1 MSSRSYLRRLNLSNI
16 RLRFTQFLY
25 HECAVFRTEAD
36 AIAERGPDGR
46 LTCFV
51 GDIVEIA
58 VGIRFLEIDRRRNSV
73 RVHRAERGSETSGAT
88 PSLWMADLRFR
99 RRHRN
104 PRGVAVERAF
114 QRAGFNAVVQN
125 RRRAVKINVS
135 DAFRFEPGI

>member
-36 AIAERGPDGR
+36 AIAERGPAVR
-46 LTCFV
+46 LACFV

-73 RVHRAERGSETSGAT
+73 RVHRAECGSEPSGAT
-88 PSLWMADLRFR
+88 RSLWVGGLRFR
-99 RRHRN
+99 RRPRH
-104 PRGVAVERAF
+104 PRGVAV
-114 QRAGFNAVVQN
+114 G
-125 RRRAVKINVS
+125 
-135 DAFRFEPGI
+135 